1 MLEIYLRYL
10 GKKFKE
16 KLQEDW
22 SKQHVFF
29 DELLKESRKFNCSDF
44 LPVLEELDL
53 ISVAFEYPKP
63 PASSLLSSDELK
75 NAFETGV
82 KEVDSKGIPSKSPL
96 SLLLS
101 SDELQRAFDEGV
113 EKVAAKDIS
122 SCLLVLV
129 KEDSNHCV
137 TLDVKSKKLIDYQE
151 KPPVEY
157 KLEDIKK
164 IQFVTVENFND
175 LYLMCGKSKCC
186 QNNGGELK
194 FTTKSTIISWFSKI
208 KHLL

>member
-16 KLQEDW
+16 KLQKDW
-22 SKQHVFF
+22 SKQHDDFF
-29 DELLKESRKFNCSDF
+29 DELLKESRKYNCIDF

-53 ISVAFEYPKP
+53 ISVAFEYSKP

-82 KEVDSKGIPSKSPL
+82 K
-96 SLLLS
+96 
-101 SDELQRAFDEGV
+101 
-113 EKVAAKDIS
+113 KVASKRIP

-129 KEDSNHCV
+129 EKHRNHCV
-137 TLDVKSKKLIDYQE
+137 TLDVKSKKVIDYQV

-164 IQFVTVENFND
+164 IQFVIVENFND
-175 LYLMCGKSKCC
+175 LYLMCGKSECC

-194 FTTKSTIISWFSKI
+194 STPDIISRITSWLWGKTPT
-208 KHLL
+208 

>member
-29 DELLKESRKFNCSDF
+29 DELLKESREFNCSDF

-75 NAFETGV
+75 NAFKTGV
-82 KEVDSKGIPSKSPL
+82 KEV
-96 SLLLS
+96 
-101 SDELQRAFDEGV
+101 
-113 EKVAAKDIS
+113 AAKRIP

-137 TLDVKSKKLIDYQE
+137 TLNVKSKKVIDYQV

-164 IQFVTVENFND
+164 IQFVIVENFND

-194 FTTKSTIISWFSKI
+194 FTTKSGIISYFTEKI
-208 KHLL
+208 NTYFK